1 MNGQRSSAYLDGLL
15 HELCALPRETEW
27 LEFKQSHGD
36 PQEIGEYI
44 SALANSAALVGKAAA
59 YLVWGVRDADHAI
72 VGTTFDPTVA
82 KKGNEE
88 LESWLLRLLDPKV
101 DFRFFR
107 LNTDAGPVVLAEIVR
122 AARHPVRFA
131 GQEYIRVGSYKK
143 KLKDFP
149 EKERTLWRIFDQVRF
164 EDGVAAQRVSDE
176 NILLRL
182 DYPAYFHLLGAPLP
196 DGRTAIL
203 DALQQDR
210 LVAPCEAGGFDITN
224 LGAILF
230 ARNLGDFP
238 RLKRKSVRV
247 IEYRGKGRTE
257 GLGEREYTKGY
268 ASSFEELVDYVNA
281 KLPTHEVIGQALR
294 RTIPEFPAPAVREL
308 VANALLHQD
317 FSVTGAG
324 PMVEI
329 FDERIEITN
338 PGEPLVDTRRFLDSP
353 PASRNEALTSLM
365 RRFDICEERGG
376 GIDKVVEQIERYQ
389 LPAPLF
395 EVPPSSTRVVLFAR
409 KPLAD
414 MDSKERVRACY
425 LHACLK
431 YVTRDFLTNTSLRE
445 RFGIRTNNK
454 ATVSRYIR
462 EAVAVGAI
470 KPFDEHAPPKL
481 RKYVPFWAG
490 VPADR

>member
-1 MNGQRSSAYLDGLL
+1 MDQENETGTPHATGSASTSQEAGSSPDTPA
-15 HELCALPRETEW
+15 REATARRFAGAE
-27 LEFKQSHGD
+27 
-36 PQEIGEYI
+36 
-44 SALANSAALVGKAAA
+44 
-59 YLVWGVRDADHAI
+59 
-72 VGTTFDPTVA
+72 GTDPTVA

-88 LESWLLRLLDPKV
+88 LESWLLRLLDPKI

-107 LNTDAGPVVLAEIVR
+107 LDTDAGPIVLAEIVR
-122 AARHPVRFA
+122 AARHPVRLA

-149 EKERTLWRIFDQVRF
+149 EKERARWRIFDQVRF

-176 NILLRL
+176 DILLRL

-196 DGRTAIL
+196 DGRAAIL
-203 DALQQDR
+203 DALQRDR
-210 LVAPCEAGGFDITN
+210 LVAPCEAGGFDVTN

-257 GLGEREYTKGY
+257 GLGEREHTKGY
-268 ASSFEELVDYVNA
+268 ASGFEGLVDYVNA

-329 FDERIEITN
+329 FDGRIEITN

-389 LPAPLF
+389 LPF
-395 EVPPSSTRVVLFAR
+395 
-409 KPLAD
+409 
-414 MDSKERVRACY
+414 
-425 LHACLK
+425 
-431 YVTRDFLTNTSLRE
+431 VTRDFLTNTSLRE
-445 RFGIRTNNK
+445 RFGIKTNNK
-454 ATVSRYIR
+454 ATVSRHIR
-462 EAVAVGAI
+462 EAVAAGAI

-490 VPADR
+490 VPANR

>member
-1 MNGQRSSAYLDGLL
+1 M
-15 HELCALPRETEW
+15 
-27 LEFKQSHGD
+27 
-36 PQEIGEYI
+36 
-44 SALANSAALVGKAAA
+44 
-59 YLVWGVRDADHAI
+59 
-72 VGTTFDPTVA
+72 
-82 KKGNEE
+82 
-88 LESWLLRLLDPKV
+88 
-101 DFRFFR
+101 
-107 LNTDAGPVVLAEIVR
+107 GPVVLAEIAR

-149 EKERTLWRIFDQVRF
+149 EKERALWRIFDQVRF
-164 EDGVAAQRVSDE
+164 EDGVAAQRVRGE
-176 NILLRL
+176 EVLLQL
-182 DYPAYFHLLGAPLP
+182 DYPAYFHLLGTPLP
-196 DGRTAIL
+196 DGRAAIL
-203 DALQQDR
+203 DALQRDR
-210 LVAPCEAGGFDITN
+210 LVAPCEAGGFDVTN

-230 ARNLGDFP
+230 ARNLGNFP

-257 GLGEREYTKGY
+257 GLGEREHTKGY
-268 ASSFEELVDYVNA
+268 ASGFEGLIDYVNA
-281 KLPTHEVIGQALR
+281 RLPTHEVIGQALR

-329 FDERIEITN
+329 FDGRIEIRN

-376 GIDKVVEQIERYQ
+376 GIDKVVEQVERYQ

-395 EVPPSSTRVVLFAR
+395 EVPPGSTRVVLFAR
-409 KPLAD
+409 KPLSD
-414 MDSKERVRACY
+414 MDSRERVRACY

-445 RFGIRTNNK
+445 RFGIKTNNK

-462 EAVAVGAI
+462 EAVASGAI
-470 KPFDEHAPPKL
+470 KPFDEHSPPRL

-490 VPADR
+490 IPADR

>member
-1 MNGQRSSAYLDGLL
+1 M
-15 HELCALPRETEW
+15 
-27 LEFKQSHGD
+27 
-36 PQEIGEYI
+36 
-44 SALANSAALVGKAAA
+44 
-59 YLVWGVRDADHAI
+59 
-72 VGTTFDPTVA
+72 GTAFDPAVA
-82 KKGNEE
+82 KKGNEA
-88 LESWLLRLLDPKV
+88 LESWLLRLLDPKI
-101 DFRFFR
+101 DFRF
-107 LNTDAGPVVLAEIVR
+107 LHLDTDVGPVVLAEIAR

-149 EKERTLWRIFDQVRF
+149 EKERALWRIFDQVRF
-164 EDGVAAQRVSDE
+164 EDGVAAQRVRGE
-176 NILLRL
+176 EVLLQL
-182 DYPAYFHLLGAPLP
+182 DYPAYFHLLGTPLP
-196 DGRTAIL
+196 DGRAAIL
-203 DALQQDR
+203 DALQRDR
-210 LVAPCEAGGFDITN
+210 LVAPCEAGGFDVTN

-257 GLGEREYTKGY
+257 GLGEREHTKGY
-268 ASSFEELVDYVNA
+268 ASGFEGLIDYVNA
-281 KLPTHEVIGQALR
+281 RLPTHEVIGQALR

-329 FDERIEITN
+329 FDGRIEIRN

-376 GIDKVVEQIERYQ
+376 GIDKVVEQVERYQ

-395 EVPPSSTRVVLFAR
+395 EVPPGSTRVVLFAR
-409 KPLAD
+409 KPLSD
-414 MDSKERVRACY
+414 MDSRERVRACY

-445 RFGIRTNNK
+445 RFGIKTNNK

-462 EAVAVGAI
+462 EAVASGAI
-470 KPFDEHAPPKL
+470 KPFDEHSPPRL

-490 VPADR
+490 IPADR

>member
-1 MNGQRSSAYLDGLL
+1 MNGKRSSAYLHGLL
-15 HELCALPRETEW
+15 RELRALPGETEW
-27 LEFKQSHGD
+27 LEFKQSYGD

-44 SALANSAALVGKAAA
+44 SALANSAALAGKAAA
-59 YLVWGVRDADHAI
+59 YLVWGVRDSDHAI
-72 VGTTFDPTVA
+72 VGTAFDPTVA
-82 KKGNEE
+82 KKGNEA
-88 LESWLLRLLDPKV
+88 LESWLLRLLDPKI
-101 DFRFFR
+101 DFRFLR
-107 LNTDAGPVVLAEIVR
+107 LDTDVGPVVLAEISR

-149 EKERTLWRIFDQVRF
+149 EKERALWRIFDQVRF
-164 EDGVAAQRVSDE
+164 EDGVAAQRVRGE
-176 NILLRL
+176 EVLLQL
-182 DYPAYFHLLGAPLP
+182 DYPAYFHLLGTPLP
-196 DGRTAIL
+196 DGRAAVL
-203 DALQQDR
+203 DALQRDR
-210 LVAPCEAGGFDITN
+210 LVAPCEAGGFDVTN

-257 GLGEREYTKGY
+257 GLGEREHTKGY
-268 ASSFEELVDYVNA
+268 ASGFEGLIDYVNA

-329 FDERIEITN
+329 FDGRIEITN

-365 RRFDICEERGG
+365 RRVDICEERGG
-376 GIDKVVEQIERYQ
+376 GIDKVVEQVERYQ

-395 EVPPSSTRVVLFAR
+395 EVPPGSTRVVLFAR

-414 MDSKERVRACY
+414 MEGKDRVRACY

-445 RFGIRTNNK
+445 RFGIKTNNK

-462 EAVAVGAI
+462 EAVAAGAI
-470 KPFDEHAPPKL
+470 KPFDENAPPRL

-490 VPADR
+490 IPADR